1 MNKNLYRIIFSKA
14 RNMFI
19 AVGENSK
26 SQTKASG
33 ESTKT
38 STSAETQEHT
48 ALHQHWVVKS
58 LVASISLWMP
68 LAPVYAQIQ
77 ADPSANAANRP
88 VIGVGVNNQGQNVP
102 VVNIQTPVNGVS
114 HNIYKQMDVLNN
126 GVVLNNSRTGA
137 GSAIVGSVG
146 ANPFLAKGE
155 ARLILNEINST
166 AATRFEGN
174 LEVAGQRADV
184 IIANP
189 AGINIKG
196 GGFINANKAIFTTG
210 KPQLNA
216 DGSLQQFVVD
226 QGKVTV
232 SANAGSNLGLGGNN
246 NNADYVD
253 IYARALE
260 LNAQLHANQDLN
272 VITGANTIS
281 ASLENI
287 ESKTSTAPAP
297 ALAVDIKSLG
307 GMYANNIYLMG
318 NEKGLGVSNAGI
330 LQATNNLIVT
340 SAGQIVHSGTITS
353 TDKKNGLVSV
363 ATTGTGAAADIAVS
377 GTINSYGLIN
387 VDSGNDLK
395 LTAKDIALNYDATSQ
410 NSAALIVNAKGN
422 LNLASGTNISN
433 LSTDG
438 DLYID
443 AKNINLAANSQV
455 LSNRGSATINAG
467 ESLISNNTANLIA
480 AKDLNLTANKDLK
493 LLGSALQASTGSINV
508 QSTAADAQLIHVDG
522 GTLYAGKDFN
532 VYGTGDVSLKNLS
545 FNLVDNATRLKDIN
559 VYSGK
564 NLSWDNKAKP
574 IPKISGKVQLEA
586 KQGLELSG
594 TAIDAANGIVTQS
607 DTLNLNSAIKSD
619 QGIDLTTHKAM
630 NLAQGTALTATKDV
644 NLASLQGNIQAQS
657 LKVNSSQGRASI
669 IANENINLN
678 SVQATVAAPH
688 ADRDEEI
695 TDKTVI
701 HADQGIVIASSEK
714 GSVTVNSA
722 DLSSAKGD
730 LQILGQ
736 SGVTLN
742 SNTDAVVSGDNA
754 RDKLLTN
761 QIKAKSVS
769 IGTKTGNID
778 IKNTAMESTVD
789 QLHLNS
795 EAGMLTVNNGTLRS
809 KGNTEIYA
817 KDILTLKN
825 VTANADQHLALNTQ
839 QSLYLIT
846 DYTPTATVWIPT
858 GKTELTAKGV
868 ISLTTAGNQLIQNAT
883 LTGGAVLVEANH
895 LDIKSGVIL
904 NAIGS
909 DLLKNDAKLNSLNGD
924 LSVQTTGTEGL
935 TIDPKTMSLS
945 AIGDIELVAKNGVL
959 KLAGYGGTQGNG
971 SEQIVKLNT
980 SGGGVNLEGKS
991 INIEGSQITA
1001 SKDIK
1006 IVSSEENVVIEGVK
1020 NLLTNQLSLKEI
1032 DRLENESAQLQNK
1045 QIQTNESLL
1054 FKADKQALMD
1064 KINQIYSSQY
1074 KSKRFYTTDHNFPQ
1088 KLRNQFDS
1096 QFKQEIFNFYNKYRA
1111 NFTINLDIRRLPVSD
1126 NSGWRVHGL
1135 DIKLDLPYAEEIKE
1149 NETER
1154 EFVKQPLNGYEHISS
1169 ILTSSVGNINITSNK
1184 GTKITGSEITAIN
1197 GLVNIEARAP
1207 LTQTYTTTTLGADG
1221 KAKTLNTSI
1230 IMDGLSDFYEK
1241 GKETDT
1247 NYSMRRLITPT
1258 VINGYKGV
1266 NIKAVG
1272 STEGDNL
1279 VLQATGVIS
1288 QNGNVTIQAN
1298 KNILFDAAV
1307 ETNYDRSTKTEKK
1320 KSWGGLK
1327 KKYITTKVE
1336 NSESNA
1342 ASVDIQ
1348 AKNIYI
1354 ESKEQNQN
1362 NSVDIYSGKFTADGG
1377 VISIRS
1383 GGKLNF
1389 YTVEE
1394 SSNSQTDVTKKS
1406 SFAGIKTGS
1415 SKYSSTQDVLS
1426 ELPTKLEAD
1435 YIGAKSGYDMR
1446 LQGTEFEY
1454 LKEATL
1460 ESGGKIELFPAIT
1473 KITDITKLE
1482 KSSIVWQSIQ
1492 DKGSITETAKL
1503 PQFNGPVSPTFKATG
1518 GISVQIP
1525 ISEKDQNKAVLRDE
1539 ILKLA
1544 NQPGNA
1550 YLKELVNRNDVD
1562 WNTVILAQKDWDY
1575 KSEGLTGAGAAI
1587 IVIIVA
1593 VLTYG
1598 AGTALAGTTAATAG
1612 TSSTAIGVTTTATAA
1627 GSTTTFGGITLA
1639 TTVGTG
1645 ASAVTTYTAAGTM
1658 INTALTSLAT
1668 QSSISLINNGGD
1680 ISQTLKELGSKES
1693 IKNLATAVATAGV
1706 LSQLADVQLM
1716 KEINNLTKTGNLI
1729 TDLTARTVQGV
1740 INAGA
1745 TSLVD
1750 LTINGGSLSEK
1761 LSTALLANTA
1771 NSLQGALSV
1780 QIKGIEDVDYLLHKI
1795 AHAAAGCVSAIVG
1808 KASCEAGAIGAAVG
1822 EIVAES
1828 MDETIENQDFK
1839 SDQEI
1844 LDYQRKV
1851 KDVSKLVAGTV
1862 AGLTGYDVNTAANT
1876 AEIAISNNRQ
1886 LRQTE
1891 ILRIELLAKGD
1902 KAQQARLSIA
1912 ACAMV
1917 KCAEGYEGTTEYS
1930 YLKAIQDA
1938 GLSDKFKAERSLLAN
1953 QKFRVNT
1960 GSFVNINQQLFDYTL
1975 IDRKTDNAL
1984 SIYNPIDRKY
1994 DIKDRSTGILMVAG
2008 GSTGMLGS
2016 ATLGSTCLT
2025 GAGCVLALGGFVSS
2039 ADLAAA
2045 GVKQTL
2051 NGKSYNTIGAS
2062 VISATTGLSLNQSE
2076 FIYGLLGLAS
2086 VTNAVRSQAKEAVNE
2101 GRVLVNKPVA
2111 NCVNGTTCFVAGTL
2125 IETNQGLKPI
2135 ESFIGGE
2142 LIWSRSDNDFSY
2154 NYQPVVATKVT
2165 HNQPIYEIVVDNDL
2179 GIRESFLTTEEHP
2192 FWVKDVGWQQAS
2204 VLKEGCILL
2213 DRNNNDLYVVSQ
2225 TLLAKLDT
2233 VYNIE
2238 VDDYHTYHVGKFG
2251 VWVHNSNCCDLV
2263 YQNIAK
2269 ETKYGVISNRKLD
2282 ENALEMDLTSTTSKQ
2297 AKQVAQSGDPLG
2309 VKTEALFENVV
2320 KEQGGKV
2327 LSGGKYGNNNGYDHV
2342 IVFKDAQGNTNLT
2355 MIVDSKQLGRK
2366 GIKLDPKA
2374 AGGNMQMSGEWDAAV
2389 LAKLDK
2395 NSEAYKAITAAQKN
2409 GTLVKGAAYVDKG
2422 TEKLMLVRIDP
2433 TTKK

>member
-26 SQTKASG
+26 SQTKAAG

-38 STSAETQEHT
+38 STSVETQDHT

-88 VIGVGVNNQGQNVP
+88 VIGVGKNNQGQNVP

-260 LNAQLHANQDLN
+260 LNAQLHVNQDLN

-287 ESKTSTAPAP
+287 ESKSSTAPAP

-318 NEKGLGVSNAGI
+318 NEKGLGVSNAGT

-395 LTAKDIALNYDATSQ
+395 LTAKDITLNYDATTK

-443 AKNINLAANSQV
+443 AKNINLAANSKV
-455 LSNRGSATINAG
+455 LSNRGSATMNAG

-545 FNLVDNATRLKDIN
+545 FNLVNNATRLKDIN

-574 IPKISGKVQLEA
+574 LPKISGKVQLEA

-594 TAIDAANGIVTQS
+594 TAIHAANGIVTQS

-657 LKVNSSQGRASI
+657 LKVNSSQGHASI
-669 IANENINLN
+669 IANENVNLN
-678 SVQATVAAPH
+678 SVQATVVAPH
-688 ADRDEEI
+688 ADRDGLI

-736 SGVTLN
+736 NGVTLN

-754 RDKLLTN
+754 RDTLLTN
-761 QIKAKSVS
+761 QLKAKSIS
-769 IGTKTGNID
+769 IGTKKGKID
-778 IKNTAMESTVD
+778 IQNTAMESTVD

-795 EAGMLTVNNGTLRS
+795 EAGMLTLNNSTLRS

-825 VTANADQHLALNTQ
+825 VTANSDQHLAVNSKRTIYLNA
-839 QSLYLIT
+839 
-846 DYTPTATVWIPT
+846 DYTPATVWDPAAKVALT
-858 GKTELTAKGV
+858 SKGVLSLTA
-868 ISLTTAGNQLIQNAT
+868 TGNQVMQNAT
-883 LTGGAVLVEANH
+883 LTGGAILLETGNLYVKPGLVF
-895 LDIKSGVIL
+895 
-904 NAIGS
+904 NATGS
-909 DLLKNDAKLNSLNGD
+909 DLLKDDAKLNSLNGD
-924 LSVQTTGTEGL
+924 LSIQTTGTTGL
-935 TIDPKTMSLS
+935 TIDPKIMSLS

-971 SEQIVKLNT
+971 SEQVVKLNT
-980 SGGGVNLEGKS
+980 TGGGINLEGTKVD
-991 INIEGSQITA
+991 IQGAQLA
-1001 SKDIK
+1001 AQKDIQ
-1006 IVSSEENVVIEGVK
+1006 IVSSNGDVLIDGVK
-1020 NLLTNQLSLKEI
+1020 NTLTGKKQDENYNTVLTELSEMQAQFQELKSSVDYKEYKNLNDQI
-1032 DRLENESAQLQNK
+1032 SSLNKSKNAMMIHRVSSSLIKKITSQIAQ
-1045 QIQTNESLL
+1045 
-1054 FKADKQALMD
+1054 KQALLSQERLKNVEKSVQMYEANIITLESD
-1064 KINQIYSSQY
+1064 KV
-1074 KSKRFYTTDHNFPQ
+1074 F
-1088 KLRNQFDS
+1088 
-1096 QFKQEIFNFYNKYRA
+1096 FNA
-1111 NFTINLDIRRLPVSD
+1111 N
-1126 NSGWRVHGL
+1126 
-1135 DIKLDLPYAEEIKE
+1135 
-1149 NETER
+1149 
-1154 EFVKQPLNGYEHISS
+1154 LNGYEHQGSNIYSHTENVNIVS
-1169 ILTSSVGNINITSNK
+1169 NRGLSVSGGQINAKSGQVNLESRGVLSDIYKLTSIPTTSTAAQQVSASMILDGHTNFYDKGNENDK
-1184 GTKITGSEITAIN
+1184 
-1197 GLVNIEARAP
+1197 
-1207 LTQTYTTTTLGADG
+1207 
-1221 KAKTLNTSI
+1221 
-1230 IMDGLSDFYEK
+1230 
-1241 GKETDT
+1241 
-1247 NYSMRRLITPT
+1247 NYSMRTLVSPT
-1258 VINGYKGV
+1258 VITGAKG
-1266 NIKAVG
+1266 IGLKTVG
-1272 STEGDNL
+1272 TTANDNL
-1279 VLQATGVIS
+1279 IMQGTGVVS
-1288 QNGNVTIQAN
+1288 QGDIKIESN
-1298 KNILFDAAV
+1298 KNIVFDAAI
-1307 ETNYDRSTKTEKK
+1307 EESYDRSTHTQKK

-1327 KKYITTKVE
+1327 KKYITTVAV
-1336 NSESNA
+1336 NNATNA
-1342 ASVDIQ
+1342 ASVDIYG
-1348 AKNIYI
+1348 KNITI
-1354 ESKEQNQN
+1354 ESKDQNKDI
-1362 NSVDIYSGKFTADGG
+1362 SIDIYSGKFTADGG
-1377 VISIRS
+1377 TLSIKA
-1383 GGKLNF
+1383 GGNLNF

-1394 SSNSQTDVTKKS
+1394 SSSSNVDITKKS
-1406 SFAGIKTGS
+1406 TFAGIKYN
-1415 SKYSSTQDVLS
+1415 KSSTNATRSQVT
-1426 ELPTKLEAD
+1426 ELPAKLKAD
-1435 YIGAKSGYDMR
+1435 YIGTKSGFDTR
-1446 LQGTEFEY
+1446 LVGTEFEY
-1454 LKEATL
+1454 LKGATIEAGGTL
-1460 ESGGKIELFPAIT
+1460 ELIAAKTS
-1473 KITDITKLE
+1473 ITDLLKKE
-1482 KSSIVWQSIQ
+1482 KNSVVWQSMQ
-1492 DKGSITETAKL
+1492 DKGSITETAQL
-1503 PQFNGPVSPTFKATG
+1503 PQFNGPVSPTFKAAG

-1525 ISEKDQNKAVLRDE
+1525 ISEKDQNKVVLRDE

-1550 YLKELVNRNDVD
+1550 YLKELVNRKDVD

-1575 KSEGLTGAGAAI
+1575 KSQGLTGAGAAI

-1598 AGTALAGTTAATAG
+1598 AGTALVGTTAATAG

-1693 IKNLATAVATAGV
+1693 IKNLAAAVATAG
-1706 LSQLADVQLM
+1706 LM
-1716 KEINNLTKTGNLI
+1716 DTVGASLNIKISEMPRLENFANNFI
-1729 TDLTARTVQGV
+1729 QGV
-1740 INAGA
+1740 GSNIISNSMQGE
-1745 TSLVD
+1745 
-1750 LTINGGSLSEK
+1750 SLSNT
-1761 LSTALLANTA
+1761 LDNALIAGISS
-1771 NSLQGALSV
+1771 SLQGEFAQS
-1780 QIKGIEDVDYLLHKI
+1780 IKQLEDVNYVLHKI
-1795 AHAAAGCVSAIVG
+1795 AHAAAGCAVG
-1808 KASCEAGAIGAAVG
+1808 ALQKSCEAGAIGAGLG
-1822 EIVAES
+1822 EIIAEELLDGRNPTFVS
-1828 MDETIENQDFK
+1828 EQEKQKIEA
-1839 SDQEI
+1839 
-1844 LDYQRKV
+1844 Y
-1851 KDVSKLVAGTV
+1851 SKLIAGTV
-1862 AGLTGYDVNTAANT
+1862 SAYAGYDVNIAANSAST
-1876 AEIAISNNRQ
+1876 AIQNNAFKDDALMKMEAAKQYLDVKSKGAMDSLINAYKKGDIKAAQNFKNQ
-1886 LRQTE
+1886 LDDALGNWATSGNYEVLGVYPKAAVGAMVYAVGEVFIPVNATE
-1891 ILRIELLAKGD
+1891 IIPIGKLS
-1902 KAQQARLSIA
+1902 KASKILGIKSSNGIQLDPRLSEPVAGYNYVPKTLNSSNTNIA
-1912 ACAMV
+1912 NSHLN
-1917 KCAEGYEGTTEYS
+1917 GYKSELG
-1930 YLKAIQDA
+1930 
-1938 GLSDKFKAERSLLAN
+1938 LAN
-1953 QKFRVNT
+1953 QIVAKKDQVVLKYGDAIGRHGADVISVDSKTGRVYLWDAKFR
-1960 GSFVNINQQLFDYTL
+1960 SA
-1975 IDRKTDNAL
+1975 NAKL
-1984 SIYNPIDRKY
+1984 PASPTFTNPTSRAKA
-1994 DIKDRSTGILMVAG
+1994 VAE
-2008 GSTGMLGS
+2008 
-2016 ATLGSTCLT
+2016 
-2025 GAGCVLALGGFVSS
+2025 ALEAVEMSNLPNS
-2039 ADLAAA
+2039 
-2045 GVKQTL
+2045 VKQTAL
-2051 NGKSYNTIGAS
+2051 SNLRVGTF
-2062 VISATTGLSLNQSE
+2062 TT
-2076 FIYGLLGLAS
+2076 Y
-2086 VTNAVRSQAKEAVNE
+2086 T
-2101 GRVLVNKPVA
+2101 
-2111 NCVNGTTCFVAGTL
+2111 
-2125 IETNQGLKPI
+2125 
-2135 ESFIGGE
+2135 
-2142 LIWSRSDNDFSY
+2142 
-2154 NYQPVVATKVT
+2154 VAT
-2165 HNQPIYEIVVDNDL
+2165 
-2179 GIRESFLTTEEHP
+2179 G
-2192 FWVKDVGWQQAS
+2192 
-2204 VLKEGCILL
+2204 
-2213 DRNNNDLYVVSQ
+2213 
-2225 TLLAKLDT
+2225 
-2233 VYNIE
+2233 
-2238 VDDYHTYHVGKFG
+2238 
-2251 VWVHNSNCCDLV
+2251 NS
-2263 YQNIAK
+2263 
-2269 ETKYGVISNRKLD
+2269 
-2282 ENALEMDLTSTTSKQ
+2282 
-2297 AKQVAQSGDPLG
+2297 
-2309 VKTEALFENVV
+2309 
-2320 KEQGGKV
+2320 
-2327 LSGGKYGNNNGYDHV
+2327 
-2342 IVFKDAQGNTNLT
+2342 
-2355 MIVDSKQLGRK
+2355 
-2366 GIKLDPKA
+2366 
-2374 AGGNMQMSGEWDAAV
+2374 
-2389 LAKLDK
+2389 K
-2395 NSEAYKAITAAQKN
+2395 NSVMFNCINKICK
-2409 GTLVKGAAYVDKG
+2409 
-2422 TEKLMLVRIDP
+2422 
-2433 TTKK
+2433 